1 MSSGGGRARGRVREV
16 ASSAAATVLGLGIA
30 TGSAAAHDWGTRN
43 RTEAEAVLAGAR
55 VNESAALSAREG
67 GRVAAAANDAGL
79 LPGVSG
85 PVEWALFAFVGLLAA
100 ILAFGLLVA
109 VAKLTYGI
117 VTGTAGWLSRAAGVL
132 PLSEG
137 QVRVAVVAMLAM
149 GAVMFVGVEVQNNTT
164 SLWDSEE
171 GPAGQ
176 ANDLKEQGLD
186 GDVIQ
191 SLEADGII
199 RGETYSGPAYERPTP
214 DADGDRLKDSWEER
228 GVTPSGVPLPDADP
242 DRKDIY
248 VVVTYGAN
256 VSAYTEAEKRALR
269 ESWARMPVDNP
280 DGTEGVTLHLVDSER
295 LETTPT
301 FDSGRFGAIYRE
313 RLDGPRCGVYHQ
325 VAVGH
330 VGRGNTI
337 GIGDVPGYAT
347 VVEGSRARFNG
358 SETTRRVHVTNH
370 ELLHN
375 VVGVLPNGGTH
386 TTEGWLVPAVQPDE
400 DSLSPAAESVLDEG
414 LTGSGY
420 YQNQVCAEETPTGT
434 AAG

>member
-1 MSSGGGRARGRVREV
+1 
-16 ASSAAATVLGLGIA
+16 
-30 TGSAAAHDWGTRN
+30 
-43 RTEAEAVLAGAR
+43 VLAGAR
-55 VNESAALSAREG
+55 VNESAVLSAREG
-67 GRVAAAANDAGL
+67 GRVAAATNDAGL

-100 ILAFGLLVA
+100 VLAFGLLVV
-109 VAKLTYGI
+109 VAKLTYGL
-117 VTGTAGWLSRAAGVL
+117 VTGTAGWLSRAATVL

-164 SLWDSEE
+164 SLWESEE

-214 DADGDRLKDSWEER
+214 DTDGDRLKDSWEER
-228 GVTPSGVPLPDADP
+228 GVTPSGVPLPGADP

-280 DGTEGVTLHLVDSER
+280 DGTEGITLHLVEGER
-295 LETTPT
+295 LGTTPT
-301 FDSGRFGAIYRE
+301 FDSGRFGAVYRE
-313 RLDGPRCGVYHQ
+313 QLDGPRCGVYHQ

-330 VGRGNTI
+330 VGLGNTI

-347 VVEGSRARFNG
+347 VVEGSRVRFNG

-400 DSLSPAAESVLDEG
+400 DSLSPAAESVLDDG

-420 YQNQVCAEETPTGT
+420 YQHSVCVDGTPTGT
-434 AAG
+434 ASG